1 MRNIKSIA
9 IASDGNLK
17 RLAITYDEI
26 DAETGKVV
34 NQNVK
39 TNRVVT
45 DVEVLADIAEIETFA
60 QTIIDSE

>member
-1 MRNIKSIA
+1 MKNIKSIA

-39 TNRVVT
+39 VNRVVT
-45 DVEVLADIAEIETFA
+45 DTDVLADIVEIETFA
-60 QTIIDSE
+60 QQIIDSE